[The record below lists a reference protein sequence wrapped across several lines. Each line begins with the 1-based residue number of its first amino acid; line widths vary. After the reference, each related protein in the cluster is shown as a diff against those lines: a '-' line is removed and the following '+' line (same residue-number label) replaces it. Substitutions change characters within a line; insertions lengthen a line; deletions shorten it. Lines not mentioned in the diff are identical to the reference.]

1 MRVLRQLSE
10 VYSCMNISSLA
21 ALIPF
26 MSFSEV
32 EQLVVEAVKHGYL
45 QVHRFYNCCLAGVLV
60 LGKSRL
66 ANTGVCA
73 TEGPLMHSPVS
84 DSVESMSTTLIMVAP
99 AQFRG

>member
-1 MRVLRQLSE
+1 MLRQLSE

-45 QVHRFYNCCLAGVLV
+45 QVHSSFYCCLAGVLV

-66 ANTGVCA
+66 ANNCA
-73 TEGPLMHSPVS
+73 TEGPIMHSRVS
-84 DSVESMSTTLIMVAP
+84 DSVESVSTTLKLVAP
-99 AQFRG
+99 AHFRG